1 MLTMTKIL
9 AGGAGLAAI
18 AGLAPAAAQYNP
30 ANPVG
35 AHAQLAAQQC
45 SAAVEAELKTR
56 DYGALS
62 APGTARVLTVT
73 RADAEKRFVRVRGTA
88 TSGVPAIVG
97 AAGALAASAAPT
109 ADLTFK
115 CRIDYRGRILEL
127 DIDRI
132 K

>member
-1 MLTMTKIL
+1 MTMARIL
-9 AGGAGLAAI
+9 IGGVGLAA
-18 AGLAPAAAQYNP
+18 LASAFPAIAQYNP
-30 ANPVG
+30 ASPVG
-35 AHAQLAAQQC
+35 AQAQLAAQQC

-56 DYGALS
+56 DYGAVS
-62 APGTARVLTVT
+62 APGTAGVVTVT

-97 AAGALAASAAPT
+97 AVGTLAATQAPP

-115 CRIDYRGRILEL
+115 CRIDYRGRVLEL

>member
-1 MLTMTKIL
+1 MTMAKIL

-18 AGLAPAAAQYNP
+18 AGVAPAIAQYNP
-30 ANPVG
+30 ASPAG
-35 AHAQLAAQQC
+35 APAQLAAQQC
-45 SAAVEAELKTR
+45 SAAVEARLKGE
-56 DYGALS
+56 DYGAVS
-62 APGTARVLTVT
+62 VPDTARVLTVT

-88 TSGVPAIVG
+88 TSGVPAHL
-97 AAGALAASAAPT
+97 AAGTLAAVQAPP

-115 CRIDYRGRILEL
+115 CRIDYRGRVLEL

>member
-1 MLTMTKIL
+1 MTKVKIML

-18 AGLAPAAAQYNP
+18 TGAAPASAQYNP
-30 ANPVG
+30 DSTVG
-35 AHAQLAAQQC
+35 AQAQLAAQQC
-45 SAAVEAELKTR
+45 SAAIETKLKAN
-56 DYGALS
+56 DYGAVS

-88 TSGVPAIVG
+88 TSGVPSLVG
-97 AAGALAASAAPT
+97 TVGTLAAAQAPT

-115 CRIDYRGRILEL
+115 CRIDYRGRILGL

>member
-1 MLTMTKIL
+1 MIMEKIL
-9 AGGAGLAAI
+9 VGGIGLAAM
-18 AGLAPAAAQYNP
+18 AAAAPATAQYDP
-30 ANPVG
+30 ASPVG

-45 SAAVEAELKTR
+45 SAAVEAQLKTR
-56 DYGALS
+56 DYGAVS

-88 TSGVPAIVG
+88 TSGVPTTIGAVG
-97 AAGALAASAAPT
+97 TLAAAQAPT

-115 CRIDYRGRILEL
+115 CRIDYRGRVLEL
-127 DIDRI
+127 DVDRI

>member
-1 MLTMTKIL
+1 MTLVKIL
-9 AGGAGLAAI
+9 VGGVGAAAI
-18 AGLAPAAAQYNP
+18 ASAVPVAAQYNP
-30 ANPVG
+30 ASPVG
-35 AHAQLAAQQC
+35 AQAQLAAQQC
-45 SAAVEAELKTR
+45 SGAVEARLKAR
-56 DYGALS
+56 DYGAIS
-62 APGTARVLTVT
+62 APGTAGVLTVT

-97 AAGALAASAAPT
+97 AVGTLAAAQAPP

-127 DIDRI
+127 DINRI